1 MRSGFGRWVLQH
13 RGARVGLIAGLLPL
27 PLTGVLSAAI
37 VVAVAV
43 AKGWREAVF
52 DAVAAMVVLAIVTA
66 IAGGMWSQIAISG
79 ASTWSVAILLGTL
92 TGVYGSLTLALQ
104 VLLVIGLVGLVVF
117 SLVVDDTIGF
127 WEGVL
132 SNFAQQMSEL
142 GMQFSEPDALL
153 QLAPTMS
160 GLVGASVVSSS
171 MIALIIGAWW
181 ASGSGGPVFRNMF
194 VQIRL
199 GYVLGAVAVLAGIG
213 TLFLPGQMAGN
224 ALLLLGVG
232 FVFQGLAV
240 VHWLVSTR
248 GLPWMVLVPVYVPFF
263 MGASISV
270 MALFLLASVGFVDN
284 WYNLRRAGS
293 NVR

>member
-1 MRSGFGRWVLQH
+1 MRSGFGRWILQH

-43 AKGWREAVF
+43 SRGWREAVF

-66 IAGGMWSQIAISG
+66 FAGGMWSQMAISG
-79 ASTWSVAILLGTL
+79 ASTWSLAILLGTL
-92 TGVYGSLTLALQ
+92 TGIYGSLTLALQ
-104 VLLVIGLVGLVVF
+104 VLLVIGLVSLVVF
-117 SLVVDDTIGF
+117 SLVVGDTIGF

-132 SNFAQQMSEL
+132 SNFAEQMVEL
-142 GMQFSEPDALL
+142 GVQFSEPDALL
-153 QLAPTMS
+153 QLAPMMS
-160 GLVGASVVSSS
+160 GLVGASVVSTS

-181 ASGSGGPVFRNMF
+181 ASGSGGPAFRSMF

-213 TLFLPGQMAGN
+213 TLFLPGEASGN

-240 VHWLVSTR
+240 VHWLVATR
-248 GLPWMVLVPVYVPFF
+248 GLPWIVLVPVYLPFF

-270 MALFLLASVGFVDN
+270 MALFLLASAGFVDN

-293 NVR
+293 DGR